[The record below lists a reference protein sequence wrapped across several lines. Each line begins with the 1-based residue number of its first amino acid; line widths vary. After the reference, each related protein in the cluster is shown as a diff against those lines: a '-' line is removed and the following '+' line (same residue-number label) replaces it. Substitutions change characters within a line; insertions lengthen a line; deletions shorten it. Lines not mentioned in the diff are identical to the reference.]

1 MHRKFVRPIYQIFLP
16 CLVVCLA
23 LALGAL
29 AKNAHNFAGG
39 YRILHVTE
47 KGDSVEVQMSLRVI
61 NVSGEDVKDATISLR
76 SSLRPIPRGEALDWE
91 KEQPTF
97 KGLTLNCNE
106 PNIMPPLEATFTI
119 HAREYDLWRKGAEPN
134 FIIDYHDAL
143 GAQRQERIRLVPEP

>member
-1 MHRKFVRPIYQIFLP
+1 MPRKPTRAIKYLLLP
-16 CLVVCLA
+16 CLAVC

-29 AKNAHNFAGG
+29 AKNARNFAGD

-47 KGDSVEVQMSLRVI
+47 KGESVEVQMSLRVI

-97 KGLTLNCNE
+97 KGLTLNYNE
-106 PNIMPPLEATFTI
+106 HNIVPPLEATFTI
-119 HAREYDLWRKGAEPN
+119 PAREYELWRKGAGPN
-134 FIIDYHDAL
+134 FIIGYKDAS
-143 GAQRQERIRLVPEP
+143 GEPRRERIELIPKR

>member
-1 MHRKFVRPIYQIFLP
+1 MHRKSARPTYQVLLP

-23 LALGAL
+23 MALGAL
-29 AKNAHNFAGG
+29 AKNSRNFAGD

-47 KGDSVEVQMSLRVI
+47 KGDSVEVQISLRVI

-76 SSLRPIPRGEALDWE
+76 SSLRPIPRGDAVDWE

-97 KGLTLNCNE
+97 KGLTLNYNE
-106 PNIMPPLEATFTI
+106 HNIVPPLEATFTI
-119 HAREYDLWRKGAEPN
+119 PAREYDLWRKGNGPN

-143 GAQRQERIRLVPEP
+143 GAQRRERLALAPRV